1 MGHQEHRRQSPSRI
15 PTAVLTISDTR
26 THRTDASGR
35 LLRRLLERSGHPVVH
50 YQILPD
56 EPALI
61 RRALRL
67 RCADPRLSAV
77 ILTGGTG
84 VSPRDKTC
92 EVVQK
97 MITKRLEGFGEIFRM
112 LSFRQIGAAAFLSRA
127 VAGIYRGKAVFS
139 LPGSQQAVNL
149 AMRTLIL
156 PEIGHL
162 VSEIRKPRSPR
173 GRRSRVS

>member
-1 MGHQEHRRQSPSRI
+1 MGHQEHRRRAPSRI

-26 THRTDASGR
+26 TLRTDSSGR

-56 EPALI
+56 EPAVI
-61 RRALRL
+61 RRALKL
-67 RCADPRLSAV
+67 RCADPCLSAV

-84 VSPRDKTC
+84 VSPRDGTC
-92 EVVQK
+92 EVVQAL
-97 MITKRLEGFGEIFRM
+97 ITKRLEGFGEIFRM

-127 VAGIYRGKAVFS
+127 VAGIYKGKAVFS
-139 LPGSQQAVNL
+139 LPGSEQAVRL
-149 AMRTLIL
+149 AMLKLIL

-162 VSEIRKPRSPR
+162 VAEIRKPSSHRS
-173 GRRSRVS
+173 RRSRVS

>member
-1 MGHQEHRRQSPSRI
+1 
-15 PTAVLTISDTR
+15 
-26 THRTDASGR
+26 
-35 LLRRLLERSGHPVVH
+35 
-50 YQILPD
+50 
-56 EPALI
+56 
-61 RRALRL
+61 
-67 RCADPRLSAV
+67 
-77 ILTGGTG
+77 
-84 VSPRDKTC
+84 
-92 EVVQK
+92 